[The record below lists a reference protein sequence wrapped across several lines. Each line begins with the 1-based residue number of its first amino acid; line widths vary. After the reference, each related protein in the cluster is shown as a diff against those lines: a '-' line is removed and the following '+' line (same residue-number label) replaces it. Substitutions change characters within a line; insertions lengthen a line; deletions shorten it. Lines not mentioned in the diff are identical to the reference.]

1 MRFIPILQATQLKQ
15 LGFNKPCWSWYN
27 IPDEDIRDCYSE
39 GRSPIIN
46 SLEDW
51 TAKFENKEVENIGL
65 PTFDQTF
72 DFFREKHNYYIS
84 LNRTHDQKWFMDIYL
99 IGVNKPKATVFGDTY
114 EEVELNSLDK
124 IIEMLDSS
132 QELTAE

>member
-1 MRFIPILQATQLKQ
+1 MNFIPTTQALQLKQ

-65 PTFDQTF
+65 PTFEQAF
-72 DFFREKHNYYIS
+72 DWFRETFNYYKS
-84 LNRTHDQKWFMDIYL
+84 LNRTHDQKWFIDIYL
-99 IGVNKPKATVFGDTY
+99 VEVNKPKATVFGDTY
-114 EEVELNSLDK
+114 EEVELNCLNELIKIVEEYIEDK
-124 IIEMLDSS
+124 E
-132 QELTAE
+132 